1 MSEKQTE
8 RITDPQHLS
17 DDNVSAV
24 SDEKLRPERLHDFL
38 GQEKTK
44 EKVDI
49 FITAAKKRNTA
60 ADHVLLCGP
69 PGLGKTTLARIAAG
83 ELGAKLHQ
91 TSGPVLERTG
101 DLAAI
106 LTGLEEKDVL
116 FIDEI
121 HRTNR
126 VVEEYL
132 YSAMEDFSID
142 LLVGDGPS
150 ARSMKINLEK
160 FTLIGATTRTGLITS
175 PLYSRF
181 GMELRLEHYAEAEIE
196 AIVKRSAK
204 IMEVEITDAAAAQ
217 ISQRSRGTPRVA
229 NRLLRRVRDYA
240 DVRADGKINEKLA
253 LECLDMLEVD
263 GMGLDGMDRAIL
275 ETVILKFGGGP
286 VGIET
291 IAASVSEDKETIEQ
305 VYEPFLL
312 RKGLI
317 EKTPKGRKAA
327 PLAYSHMGLEMK
339 NPNGTKSLL

>member
-1 MSEKQTE
+1 MSEEQIQRPLTSPQTISGDE
-8 RITDPQHLS
+8 P
-17 DDNVSAV
+17 
-24 SDEKLRPERLHDFL
+24 EKLRPGELKSFL

-49 FITAAKKRNTA
+49 FIKAAQKRNAA
-60 ADHVLLCGP
+60 ADHLLLCGP
-69 PGLGKTTLARIAAG
+69 PGLGKTTLARIVAS
-83 ELGAKLHQ
+83 ELGVKLHQ

-106 LTGLEEKDVL
+106 LTGLGERDVF

-142 LLVGDGPS
+142 LLIGEGPS
-150 ARSMKINLEK
+150 ARSMKINLDK

-175 PLYSRF
+175 PLRSRF
-181 GMELRLEHYAEAEIE
+181 GMELRLEYYTEKELETI
-196 AIVKRSAK
+196 IKRSAK
-204 IMEVEITDAAAAQ
+204 IMGVKISEDASVKIAE
-217 ISQRSRGTPRVA
+217 RSRGTPRVA

-240 DVRADGKINEKLA
+240 EVKSDGSIGVKEA
-253 LECLDMLEVD
+253 LECLNMLEID
-263 GMGLDGMDRAIL
+263 SRGLDGLDRAML
-275 ETVILKFGGGP
+275 ETIILKFGGGP

-291 IAASVSEDKETIEQ
+291 IAASVSEDKDTIEQ

-312 RKGLI
+312 RQGFL

-327 PLAYSHMGLEMK
+327 PLAYSHLGIKTPDKQK
-339 NPNGTKSLL
+339 NLL

>member
-1 MSEKQTE
+1 MSEKQIQRPLTS
-8 RITDPQHLS
+8 PQTIS
-17 DDNVSAV
+17 GDEP
-24 SDEKLRPERLHDFL
+24 EKLRPGELKSFL

-49 FITAAKKRNTA
+49 FIKAAQKRNAA
-60 ADHVLLCGP
+60 ADHLLLCGP
-69 PGLGKTTLARIAAG
+69 PGLGKTTLARIVAS
-83 ELGAKLHQ
+83 ELGVKLHQ

-106 LTGLEEKDVL
+106 LTGLGERDVF

-142 LLVGDGPS
+142 LLIGEGPS
-150 ARSMKINLEK
+150 ARSMKINLDK

-175 PLYSRF
+175 PLRSRF
-181 GMELRLEHYAEAEIE
+181 GMELRLEYYTEKELETI
-196 AIVKRSAK
+196 IKRSAK
-204 IMEVEITDAAAAQ
+204 IMGVKISEDASVKIAE
-217 ISQRSRGTPRVA
+217 RSRGTPRVA

-240 DVRADGKINEKLA
+240 EVKSDGSIGVKEA
-253 LECLDMLEVD
+253 LECLNMLEID
-263 GMGLDGMDRAIL
+263 SRGLDGLDRAML
-275 ETVILKFGGGP
+275 ETIILKFGGGP

-291 IAASVSEDKETIEQ
+291 IAASVSEDKDTIEQ

-312 RKGLI
+312 RQGFL

-327 PLAYSHMGLEMK
+327 SLAYSHLGIKTPDKQK
-339 NPNGTKSLL
+339 NLL

>member
-8 RITDPQHLS
+8 RITNPQPTP
-17 DDNVSAV
+17 DDIAGVVSN
-24 SDEKLRPERLHDFL
+24 EKLRPEYLKDFL

-49 FITAAKKRNTA
+49 FITAAKKRNAA
-60 ADHVLLCGP
+60 ADHVLFCGP
-69 PGLGKTTLARIAAG
+69 PGLGKTTLARIVAG
-83 ELGAKLHQ
+83 ELGSKLHQ

-126 VVEEYL
+126 IVEEYL

-142 LLVGDGPS
+142 LLVGEGPS

-181 GMELRLEHYAEAEIE
+181 GMELRLEHYAQNEIE

-204 IMEVEITDAAAAQ
+204 IMKVEITDAAAAH

-229 NRLLRRVRDYA
+229 NRLLRRVRDY
-240 DVRADGKINEKLA
+240 VEVKADGKIDETLA

-263 GMGLDGMDRAIL
+263 SFGLDGMDRAIL
-275 ETVILKFGGGP
+275 ETVILRFGGGP

-327 PLAYSHMGLEMK
+327 PLAYSHLGLEDPDK
-339 NPNGTKSLL
+339 HRTLV

>member
-1 MSEKQTE
+1 MNEEQIQRPVTS
-8 RITDPQHLS
+8 PQIIPGEEP
-17 DDNVSAV
+17 
-24 SDEKLRPERLHDFL
+24 EKLRPGKLKNFL

-49 FITAAKKRNTA
+49 FIKAAQKRNSA
-60 ADHVLLCGP
+60 ADHLLLCGP
-69 PGLGKTTLARIAAG
+69 PGLGKTTLARIVAS
-83 ELGAKLHQ
+83 ELGVKLHQ

-106 LTGLEEKDVL
+106 LTGLGERDVF

-142 LLVGDGPS
+142 LLIGEGPS
-150 ARSMKINLEK
+150 ARSMKINLDK
-160 FTLIGATTRTGLITS
+160 FTLVGATTRTGLITS
-175 PLYSRF
+175 PLRSRF
-181 GMELRLEHYAEAEIE
+181 GMELRLEYYTEKELETI
-196 AIVKRSAK
+196 IKRSAK
-204 IMEVEITDAAAAQ
+204 IMGLKISEDASVKIAE
-217 ISQRSRGTPRVA
+217 RSRGTPRVA

-240 DVRADGKINEKLA
+240 EVKSDGGIGAKEA
-253 LECLDMLEVD
+253 LECLNMLEID
-263 GMGLDGMDRAIL
+263 ARGLDGLDRAML
-275 ETVILKFGGGP
+275 ETIILKFGGGP

-291 IAASVSEDKETIEQ
+291 IAASVSEDKDTIEQ

-312 RKGLI
+312 RQGFL

-327 PLAYSHMGLEMK
+327 PLAYSHLGIKTPDKQK
-339 NPNGTKSLL
+339 NLL

>member
-1 MSEKQTE
+1 MSEEQT
-8 RITDPQHLS
+8 RRLTSPQIIPG
-17 DDNVSAV
+17 DETPGGKGE
-24 SDEKLRPERLHDFL
+24 EKLRPEVLKDFL

-49 FITAAKKRNTA
+49 FIKAAQKRNAA
-60 ADHVLLCGP
+60 ADHLLLCGP
-69 PGLGKTTLARIAAG
+69 PGLGKTTLARIVAS
-83 ELGAKLHQ
+83 ELGVKLHQ

-106 LTGLEEKDVL
+106 LTGLEEKDVF

-142 LLVGDGPS
+142 LLIGEGPS
-150 ARSMKINLEK
+150 ARSMKINLDG

-175 PLYSRF
+175 PLRSRF
-181 GMELRLEHYAEAEIE
+181 GMELRLEYYSRKEIE
-196 AIVKRSAK
+196 VIIRRSAK
-204 IMEVEITDAAAAQ
+204 IMDLNISEDAVAQ
-217 ISQRSRGTPRVA
+217 IAMRSRGTPRVA

-240 DVRADGKINEKLA
+240 EVKSDGNIDTKEA
-253 LECLDMLEVD
+253 VECLNMLEID
-263 GMGLDGMDRAIL
+263 GIGLDGLDRAIL
-275 ETVILKFGGGP
+275 ETIIRKFGGGP

-305 VYEPFLL
+305 VYEPFLI
-312 RKGLI
+312 RQGLL
-317 EKTPKGRKAA
+317 EKTPKGRKASA
-327 PLAYSHMGLEMK
+327 LAYSHIGMDTPEKQK
-339 NPNGTKSLL
+339 NLL